1 MVCSSKR
8 VDRDKAQ
15 RRRAIDDDVVVI
27 VTYRSDS
34 SFESGLTVRLVDH
47 FYFDTDQIDV
57 RGNHVQAVH
66 FRLDKGILHGNR
78 PFHQLV
84 QAAVTV
90 VIRRE
95 IQAGR
100 GIGLRI
106 SVYDKYLLL

>member
-1 MVCSSKR
+1 M
-8 VDRDKAQ
+8 
-15 RRRAIDDDVVVI
+15 
-27 VTYRSDS
+27 
-34 SFESGLTVRLVDH
+34 
-47 FYFDTDQIDV
+47 
-57 RGNHVQAVH
+57 QAVH

-95 IQAGR
+95 IQAGC

-106 SVYDKYLLL
+106 SVYDKYLLLQGGERRGQINGRGGLAYPTLLIGNSYYFTHSMQKYEIILTFAL